1 MNASRRAASIA
12 PSVTFSIE
20 ARVNE
25 LRKQGADVIG
35 LGVGQPDFAGPPQAA
50 DAVRAELE
58 ACEGRVGYT
67 ASSGLRELRESAA
80 AHVSR
85 VSGAEYDADDLVVTN
100 GAKEALALALAATVD
115 AGDTLLLPTVNWL
128 SYEAIAQSYDL
139 RVHKVDVDADRHFKL
154 NAAALDAAAA
164 STGARALLLNSP
176 NNPTG
181 AVFTEAEL
189 LEIAAVCTARDLIVI
204 SDEIYWPF
212 VFDGSFVSPASLPGM
227 AERTLVVNGL
237 SKSHAMT
244 GWRVGF
250 LAGKGEPLEAAASL
264 KSHLSSNASAPAQWA
279 AMGALGAGPAHTATI
294 AGAFA
299 RRRELAIKLLA
310 DVPGLELDP
319 PQGAFYVFPRVD
331 TLYGSEV
338 DDSVAFCAKLLEDE
352 KLAAVPGAAFGEDR
366 CIRLSIAVDDAVLEE
381 GLARLARFAGSLRG
395 ERV

>member
-12 PSVTFSIE
+12 PSVTFAIE
-20 ARVNE
+20 ARVDE
-25 LRKQGADVIG
+25 LRKQGAKVIG
-35 LGVGQPDFAGPPQAA
+35 LGVGQPDFPGPPQAA
-50 DAVRAELE
+50 DAARAGLE
-58 ACEGRVGYT
+58 KSGGHVGYT
-67 ASSGLRELRESAA
+67 ASSGILELREAAA

-85 VSGAEYDADDLVVTN
+85 VSGVEYGAKELVVTN
-100 GAKEALALALAATVD
+100 GAKEALALALAACAD
-115 AGDTLLLPTVNWL
+115 PGDTLLMPKVNWL
-128 SYEAIAQSYDL
+128 SYAAIAQTYDL
-139 RVHKVDVDADRHFKL
+139 QVHDVDVDADRHFKL
-154 NAAALDAAAA
+154 NASALDDAAKR
-164 STGARALLLNSP
+164 TGARALLLNSP

-181 AVFTEAEL
+181 AVFSEAEL
-189 LEIAAVCTARDLIVI
+189 LDIAAVCTARDLVVI

-212 VFDGSFVSPASLPGM
+212 VFDGRFVSPASLPGM

-250 LAGKGEPLEAAASL
+250 LAGKGPMLSAAASL

-279 AMGALGAGPAHTATI
+279 AQGALASGPAHTATI

-299 RRRELAIKLLA
+299 RRRELAVKLLA
-310 DVPGLELDP
+310 EVPGLELDA

-331 TLYGSEV
+331 ALYGSEIG
-338 DDSVAFCAKLLEDE
+338 DSVTFCQRLLEDE

-381 GLARLARFAGSLRG
+381 GLGRLARFVGALRG